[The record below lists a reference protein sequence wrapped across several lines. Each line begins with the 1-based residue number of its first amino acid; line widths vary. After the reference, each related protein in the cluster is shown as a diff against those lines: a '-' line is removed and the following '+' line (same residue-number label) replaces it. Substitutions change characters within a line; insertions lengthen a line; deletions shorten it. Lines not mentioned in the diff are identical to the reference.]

1 MPIRHSLAVRFWH
14 WINACAFLALV
25 VSGAMILCVLP
36 ELYWGE
42 DGYYG
47 YGHPAVVS
55 FPLEP
60 NQEYSAPGRNTHFL
74 AAWIFV
80 LNGAFYLGYGFVSGH
95 FLNRL
100 VRASHYVPLQK
111 VSYSTVIFLLF
122 PAMLLTGLTMSPGV
136 LAACPW
142 LLDLWGGRQS
152 ARTIHF
158 FCACALVLFLVA
170 HLIQSYRRGFGRL
183 ARAMLTGSNPV

>member
-1 MPIRHSLAVRFWH
+1 
-14 WINACAFLALV
+14 
-25 VSGAMILCVLP
+25 MILLVLP

-80 LNGAFYLGYGFVSGH
+80 LNSGFYLLYGIASGH
-95 FLNRL
+95 FLRRFLASRL
-100 VRASHYVPLQK
+100 YAPLQK
-111 VSYSTVIFLLF
+111 AGYAAVVFIFF
-122 PAMLLTGLTMSPGV
+122 PTMLLTGLTMSPGV
-136 LAACPW
+136 LAAHSW

-158 FCACALVLFLVA
+158 FVACALVLFLSA

-183 ARAMLTGSNPV
+183 TRAMIFGAPHSSRQEKDPR